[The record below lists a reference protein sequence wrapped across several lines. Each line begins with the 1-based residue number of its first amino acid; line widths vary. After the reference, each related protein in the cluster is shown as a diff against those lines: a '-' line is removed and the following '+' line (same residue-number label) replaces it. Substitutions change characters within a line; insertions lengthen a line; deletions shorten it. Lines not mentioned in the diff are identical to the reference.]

1 MAVPI
6 FFIAYLCLGFAIVGN
21 YGISGD
27 EPTERETSL
36 RQYRFAVSKVYYAF
50 KKEKVPGIPYD
61 YVWYQNFLQGTNN
74 DKYYG
79 TFLQWPSV
87 VLEHLSGFT
96 LHPTQIYYSRHVLN
110 FLYFFGALICFYLL
124 LKDRFKKR
132 SIALL
137 SVLVVILSPRFFAES
152 FYNNKDILFAATYIV
167 AIFFSQ
173 RMLQKTT
180 WSRTGL
186 AALFVA
192 LAMNT
197 RIVAVL
203 IPAVYLGAVIVRL
216 VQTHKWSMVYKLGFF
231 LAATLGIYLA
241 IHPTAWGNELHFIP
255 QALTLFSDYG
265 WNHGT
270 LYWGE
275 PYYNGQWPWHFP
287 LGYLWV
293 TTPLAYTLG
302 IVVGCVVFLS
312 TFIHSVLT
320 KKNEWPKLAADQDFL
335 MFILA
340 LAPVVAVI
348 LLHSTLYHGWRHLY
362 FIYFPFVYF
371 LAYGLDYWNKNAVV
385 KKVLYGIVIA
395 GFISSGSWMLRHHPH
410 QFMYYNPLV
419 RHSVAN
425 NFERDYWYLSKKDL
439 FALLMNIVG
448 EEGPKIKLFRSDP
461 LAIYSWVS
469 MSDLEANTRF
479 EYVDDINH
487 ADFAS
492 EVFYGFKGDDIDGY
506 LLSKGF
512 EQFEVIETI
521 QIDGIPVAVLMR
533 RR

>member
-1 MAVPI
+1 
-6 FFIAYLCLGFAIVGN
+6 LGFAIVRD

-27 EPTERETSL
+27 EPTEHETSL

-50 KKEKVPGIPYD
+50 TKEKVPGFPYD

-87 VLEHLSGFT
+87 VLEHLSGFR

-124 LKDRFKKR
+124 VRDRFKKR
-132 SIALL
+132 SVALL
-137 SVLVVILSPRFFAES
+137 SVLVVVLSPRFFAES

-180 WSRTGL
+180 WRRTGL
-186 AALFVA
+186 AAAFVA

-197 RIVAVL
+197 RIVAL
-203 IPAVYLGAVIVRL
+203 IIPVVYTGVFV
-216 VQTHKWSMVYKLGFF
+216 VQLTYKRKWSNVYKLVIF
-231 LAATLGIYLA
+231 LAAAFGVYIA
-241 IHPTAWGNELHFIP
+241 IHPTAWGDELHFIP

-275 PYYNGQWPWHFP
+275 QYYDGQWPWHFP

-302 IVVGCVVFLS
+302 IAVGCAAFVS
-312 TFIHSVLT
+312 TFLRSVFS
-320 KKNEWPKLAADQDFL
+320 KKNEWLKLAVGQDFL
-335 MFILA
+335 MFVFA
-340 LAPVVAVI
+340 LTPVVAVI
-348 LLHSTLYHGWRHLY
+348 VLHSTLYHSWRHLY
-362 FIYFPFVYF
+362 FIYFPLVYF
-371 LAYGLDYWNKNAVV
+371 LAYGLDFWKKNVVV
-385 KKVLYGIVIA
+385 KKVLYGTVIA
-395 GFISSGSWMLRHHPH
+395 GCIVSAIWILRHHPH

-419 RHSVAN
+419 RKAVVN

-439 FALLMNIVG
+439 FSHLMNTIG
-448 EEGPKIKLFRSDP
+448 QEGPKIKLFRSDS
-461 LAIYSWVS
+461 LAIYSRES
-469 MSDLEANTRF
+469 MSEMEVNTRF
-479 EYVDDINH
+479 EYVDDVNQ

-492 EVFYGFKGDDIDGY
+492 EIFYGFKGDDIEGHLRSRGY
-506 LLSKGF
+506 

-521 QIDGIPVAVLMR
+521 EIDGIPVAVLMR
-533 RR
+533 RQ